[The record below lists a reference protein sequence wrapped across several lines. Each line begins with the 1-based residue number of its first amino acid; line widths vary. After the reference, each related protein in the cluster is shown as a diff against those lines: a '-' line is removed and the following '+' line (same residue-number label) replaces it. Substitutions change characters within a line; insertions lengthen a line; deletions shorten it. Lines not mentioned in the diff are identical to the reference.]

1 MDYIK
6 LSDIIEANLEELES
20 AKCIAIEDDNDLLPL
35 NLGIIASYYYIK
47 SSTLDHF
54 SKNLSA

>member
-1 MDYIK
+1 M
-6 LSDIIEANLEELES
+6 SDIIEASLEELES
-20 AKCIAIEDDNDLLPL
+20 TKCIAIEDDNDLLPL